1 MASGVA
7 LTISGNC
14 CMIATA
20 KAAAKE
26 SDMTQTPDS
35 KTLSQQR
42 YTEYADGY
50 VTSETHAKGSDLDR
64 LLAIAEPQSHW
75 QMLDVATGGGHT
87 ALKFAPHVQHVIA
100 SDLTPRMLE
109 KAEQF
114 IVAEQGA
121 GNVSFRQA
129 DAENLP
135 FEEARFD
142 LVTCRI
148 APHHFPNA
156 QAFVRE
162 CARVLKQGGLLLL
175 QDQLLPDEREAAF
188 FVDDFERLRDPSHH
202 RAFNTAEWQAMFA
215 AAGLVVEHSEEY
227 IKRHDFLDWA
237 KRQGNDVDIITEL
250 TRMLRE
256 ASAIARDWMAPQN
269 WGTEAASFANRHILI
284 RGRAN

>member
-1 MASGVA
+1 
-7 LTISGNC
+7 
-14 CMIATA
+14 
-20 KAAAKE
+20 
-26 SDMTQTPDS
+26 MTQRRDS

-42 YTEYADGY
+42 YTQYADGY
-50 VTSETHAKGSDLDR
+50 ITSETHAKGSDLDR
-64 LLAIAEPQSHW
+64 LLAIAEPQSDW

-114 IVAEQGA
+114 IVTEQGA

-135 FEEARFD
+135 FDEARFD

-156 QAFVRE
+156 QAFARE

-175 QDQLLPDEREAAF
+175 QDQLLPDDHEAAR
-188 FVDDFERLRDPSHH
+188 FVDDFERRRDPSHH
-202 RAFNTAEWQAMFA
+202 RAFNSAEWHAMFA

-237 KRQGNDVDIITEL
+237 KRQGNDEAAIAEL
-250 TRMLRE
+250 IRMLDE
-256 ASAIARDWMAPQN
+256 AAPIARDWMAPEH
-269 WGTEAASFANRHILI
+269 WGTEAATFVNRHILI